1 MPKSTLILSAC
12 LLACCAS
19 VVLAQ
24 SGEIGFFGGG
34 SFYMNPTLKGQSAEV
49 KAGFANGFGG
59 GAVVGH
65 NTSNHLGGEIQYM
78 FQQHD
83 LEASSGSTK
92 VTKSGRSQAV
102 HYDLLI
108 YATGKKSRVRPF
120 LSVGGGVKQ
129 YSGTGA
135 ETASQPLSSVVILT
149 TTSQLK
155 PLITVGAGV
164 KVAVSKHVG
173 FRLEVQDYMTP
184 FPNDVVTPVPPVS
197 HSGWLHNIVPTAG
210 LYFLF

>member
-1 MPKSTLILSAC
+1 MPKFTLILRAC
-12 LLACCAS
+12 LLAFCAS

-24 SGEIGFFGGG
+24 NGEIGFVGGG
-34 SFYMNPTLKGQSAEV
+34 GLYMNPTLKGQSTEV
-49 KAGFANGFGG
+49 KAGFGNGFGG
-59 GAVVGH
+59 GVVVGH
-65 NTSNHLGGEIQYM
+65 NTSDHLGGEIRYL

-83 LEASSGSTK
+83 LRASSGSTK

-108 YATGKKSRVRPF
+108 YATGKQSRVRPF
-120 LSVGGGVKQ
+120 LAVGGGIKQ

-135 ETASQPLSSVVILT
+135 ESASQPLSSVVILT

-155 PLITVGAGV
+155 PLLTVGGGV

-184 FPNDVVTPVPPVS
+184 FPKDVVTPVPPVK
-197 HSGWLHNIVPTAG
+197 HDGWLHNIVPTVG

>member
-1 MPKSTLILSAC
+1 
-12 LLACCAS
+12 
-19 VVLAQ
+19 
-24 SGEIGFFGGG
+24 
-34 SFYMNPTLKGQSAEV
+34 MNPTLKGQSAEV

-120 LSVGGGVKQ
+120 LAVGGGLDGPSLFDLAQHAAPDGQGLVGGVGQ
-129 YSGTGA
+129 AAQHAGGS
-135 ETASQPLSSVVILT
+135 TAFVG
-149 TTSQLK
+149 
-155 PLITVGAGV
+155 VGAGR
-164 KVAVSKHVG
+164 G
-173 FRLEVQDYMTP
+173 DG
-184 FPNDVVTPVPPVS
+184 D
-197 HSGWLHNIVPTAG
+197 
-210 LYFLF
+210 

>member
-12 LLACCAS
+12 LLACAS
-19 VVLAQ
+19 AVLAQ
-24 SGEIGFFGGG
+24 SGEIGFVGGV
-34 SFYMNPTLKGQSAEV
+34 SFYANPTLKGQSAEV

-59 GAVVGH
+59 GVVVGH
-65 NTSNHLGGEIQYM
+65 NTSNHLGGEIRYLY
-78 FQQHD
+78 QQHD

-120 LSVGGGVKQ
+120 LAVGGGVKQ

-135 ETASQPLSSVVILT
+135 ESATQPLSSVVILT
-149 TTSQLK
+149 TTNQWK
-155 PLITVGAGV
+155 PLITLGGGV

-173 FRLEVQDYMTP
+173 IRLEVRDYLTP
-184 FPNDVVTPVPPVS
+184 FPNDVITPVPPVT
-197 HSGWLHNIVPTAG
+197 HDGWLHDIVPTVG
-210 LYFLF
+210 LNFLF